1 MFLGMIGLMML
12 AGVLQMLLVAVI
24 MTALSA
30 LFSSVIQSREQV
42 YKLGHPPVN
51 KGWPVEDIPFRTEHF
66 FFSSAD
72 GLELAA
78 IQYHPNGPPKGVIL
92 ACHYLGGSKQ
102 SIFPYIASLLE
113 HGFTVVAFDY
123 PNHGESGS
131 RRSSRYTLEKDMKR
145 FLALLKKRGIRG
157 PLGAIGFSM
166 GATLAIQAACVEKE
180 IRAVVLDSGPLLYVK
195 NYFLYVLNNK
205 KITNRLTRV
214 LFMALYLF
222 VIGFFHMS
230 RRTKKRLKRLK
241 GFPLLFIH
249 GEKDRVIPIQN
260 ARTAY
265 RLSQSEK
272 SRLLSVKRSHH
283 MTNRALLGED
293 YDKLVVE
300 FFEKWLTEE

>member
-1 MFLGMIGLMML
+1 MFLGMIGLMIL

-157 PLGAIGFSM
+157 PLGPSVFPGSHP
-166 GATLAIQAACVEKE
+166 GHSGCLRGKGDQGCCTGRRAAAVCEKLFPVCVE
-180 IRAVVLDSGPLLYVK
+180 
-195 NYFLYVLNNK
+195 
-205 KITNRLTRV
+205 
-214 LFMALYLF
+214 
-222 VIGFFHMS
+222 
-230 RRTKKRLKRLK
+230 
-241 GFPLLFIH
+241 
-249 GEKDRVIPIQN
+249 
-260 ARTAY
+260 
-265 RLSQSEK
+265 
-272 SRLLSVKRSHH
+272 
-283 MTNRALLGED
+283 
-293 YDKLVVE
+293 
-300 FFEKWLTEE
+300 

>member
-1 MFLGMIGLMML
+1 M
-12 AGVLQMLLVAVI
+12 
-24 MTALSA
+24 
-30 LFSSVIQSREQV
+30 
-42 YKLGHPPVN
+42 
-51 KGWPVEDIPFRTEHF
+51 
-66 FFSSAD
+66 
-72 GLELAA
+72 
-78 IQYHPNGPPKGVIL
+78 
-92 ACHYLGGSKQ
+92 
-102 SIFPYIASLLE
+102 
-113 HGFTVVAFDY
+113 
-123 PNHGESGS
+123 
-131 RRSSRYTLEKDMKR
+131 
-145 FLALLKKRGIRG
+145 
-157 PLGAIGFSM
+157 
-166 GATLAIQAACVEKE
+166 
-180 IRAVVLDSGPLLYVK
+180 K